1 MIWASL
7 YFCRCCWKGT
17 TSFCAVGNDKV
28 VPPSH
33 SGEEAVCMDH
43 YGHLEGEN
51 TLTVS
56 GIVLYSVCLS
66 KGEEK
71 RRKKKTNN
79 TFSCC
84 FSQIMGTYIYVTCFS
99 LCTEKHFERG
109 DGCRHGHLDVF
120 VFVVSVCCRLS
131 VSVSDQLV
139 QHVVGG
145 RCEVCG
151 HQLEMI

>member
-1 MIWASL
+1 M
-7 YFCRCCWKGT
+7 

-43 YGHLEGEN
+43 YGHLDGEN

-56 GIVLYSVCLS
+56 GKVGPSSHAQCELGSGS
-66 KGEEK
+66 KK
-71 RRKKKTNN
+71 NKKNKINN

-84 FSQIMGTYIYVTCFS
+84 FSQIMRTYIYVTCFS

-109 DGCRHGHLDVF
+109 DACLGCRRGHLDVF
-120 VFVVSVCCRLS
+120 VFVVSFIETGSCRLS

-151 HQLEMI
+151 HQVEMI